1 MGLFLDKGERG
12 LLVGQTGSGKTQN
25 AIFQLRNS
33 PVFPVIVFDTKIED
47 AFFGLPEGEDETI
60 DLIES
65 LPDFEKYAKQKGD
78 KMADYILVRPNIH
91 EVQDFAIL
99 DEYCRIAYEQFGAC
113 TVYFDELY
121 NWHNR
126 GIPVNNFVGL
136 LTRGRSRGKTVLQ
149 STQRPGWISRFC
161 FTESQKFYIHRL
173 IDNRDRKTL
182 DSMVPDFSN
191 YPQPKK
197 FGFYF
202 FEVGEDETPTEY
214 SPVPFEKLDRTKIF
228 KKKWL

>member
-1 MGLFLDKGERG
+1 MGLFLEKGERG

-25 AIFQLRNS
+25 AIFQLKNA
-33 PVFPVIVFDTKIED
+33 PVFPVLVFDTKIED
-47 AFFGLPEGEDETI
+47 AFFALPSESESI

-65 LPDFEKYAKQKGD
+65 VEDFGRYAKQPRE
-78 KMADYILVRPNIH
+78 KMADFVLIRPGVH
-91 EVQDFAIL
+91 EIQDFDAL
-99 DEYCRIAYEQFGAC
+99 DEYCRIAYESFGAC

-126 GIPVNNFVGL
+126 GVPVNNFVGL

-182 DSMVPDFSN
+182 DSMVPEFSS
-191 YPQPKK
+191 YPQPQK

-202 FEVGEDETPTEY
+202 YEVGESDAPVEY
-214 SPVPFEKLDRTKIF
+214 LPVPYTRLDRSKVF
-228 KKKWL
+228 RRKWL

>member
-1 MGLFLDKGERG
+1 MGLFLDRGERG

-25 AIFQLRNS
+25 AIFQLRNA

-47 AFFGLPEGEDETI
+47 AFFGLPEGDETI

-65 LPDFEKYAKQKGD
+65 VADFEKYSRQKRE
-78 KMADYILVRPNIH
+78 KMADYILVRPNIN
-91 EVQDFAIL
+91 EVQDFDIL
-99 DEYCRIAYEQFGAC
+99 DEYCRIAYDEFGAC
-113 TVYFDELY
+113 TVYYDELY

-136 LTRGRSRGKTVLQ
+136 LTRGRSRGKSVLQ

-182 DSMVPDFSN
+182 DSMVPDFSS
-191 YPQPKK
+191 YPQPAK

-202 FEVGEDETPTEY
+202 FEVGEMETPIEY
-214 SPVPFEKLDRTKIF
+214 KPVPYVKLDKSKVF
-228 KKKWL
+228 KRKWL